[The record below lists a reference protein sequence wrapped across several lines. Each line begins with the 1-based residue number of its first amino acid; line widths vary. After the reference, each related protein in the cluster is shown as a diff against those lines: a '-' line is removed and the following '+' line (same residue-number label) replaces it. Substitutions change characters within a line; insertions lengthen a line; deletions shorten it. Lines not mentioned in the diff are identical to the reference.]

1 MTEQA
6 LPAAKPAASHR
17 SEVSQSLMS
26 QAGFQEMSAD
36 EPTADAES
44 RSWLDRS
51 NLAAKVAPFA
61 AARQAAPDRLTADQ
75 LEQIH

>member
-1 MTEQA
+1 
-6 LPAAKPAASHR
+6 
-17 SEVSQSLMS
+17 MS

-44 RSWLDRS
+44 RSWLERS
-51 NLAAKVAPFA
+51 NLADKIIPKVAPFA

-75 LEQIH
+75 LEQVH

>member
-1 MTEQA
+1 
-6 LPAAKPAASHR
+6 
-17 SEVSQSLMS
+17 MS

-44 RSWLDRS
+44 RSWMERS

>member
-1 MTEQA
+1 
-6 LPAAKPAASHR
+6 
-17 SEVSQSLMS
+17 
-26 QAGFQEMSAD
+26 MSAD

-44 RSWLDRS
+44 RSWVERS
-51 NLAAKVAPFA
+51 NLAPKVAPRVTPFA

>member
-1 MTEQA
+1 
-6 LPAAKPAASHR
+6 
-17 SEVSQSLMS
+17 MS

-44 RSWLDRS
+44 SWLERS
-51 NLAAKVAPFA
+51 NLAAKVTTKAPFA